1 MPETP
6 AAETPPPPTSSS
18 GAAPARARRSIPESR
33 KFWYAVIASSFP
45 VAAQIALFCQGEG
58 ISITL
63 VAMAMGPWMAM
74 GGTEAWHDS
83 IKLGRGE

>member
-6 AAETPPPPTSSS
+6 AAETPAAPPSS
-18 GAAPARARRSIPESR
+18 GPARTRRSIPESR

-58 ISITL
+58 VSITL